1 MKITKQFKITK
12 VMSAKSRRSNLF
24 PNSTLKMVQCQFC
37 LAPWLVQRQFVAIFM
52 AIVGLT
58 IAATPASA
66 FSLKTNNF
74 ITNPSV
80 NPLPENHPSLN
91 LELDLTQIKPTSNEA
106 TDELNFNQIR
116 PYDFDTQRNLAG
128 RYTTGNE
135 VSQLLEKTESN
146 IGEII
151 QASEVSNETIDG
163 TTYYKYYVGDTK
175 FRTKETF
182 TYTNTW
188 KAPASPPK
196 RRIPEPS
203 TILGLIAIASI
214 ARWKLKVKSQCKD
227 VPDRT
232 SQPS

>member
-1 MKITKQFKITK
+1 MKITKQFKIIK

-24 PNSTLKMVQCQFC
+24 QNSTLKMVPCQFC
-37 LAPWLVQRQFVAIFM
+37 LAPWLVQTQFVAIFM

-58 IAATPASA
+58 IAPTPASA
-66 FSLKTNNF
+66 LSFKADTYSTNS
-74 ITNPSV
+74 SV

-91 LELDLTQIKPTSNEA
+91 LELDLTQTKPTSNEA
-106 TDELNFNQIR
+106 TDELNFNQVR

-175 FRTKETF
+175 SRTKETL

-188 KAPASPPK
+188 KAPPSPPK

-214 ARWKLKVKSQCKD
+214 ARWKSKVKSQCKE
-227 VPDRT
+227 VPRRT
-232 SQPS
+232 S

>member
-1 MKITKQFKITK
+1 
-12 VMSAKSRRSNLF
+12 
-24 PNSTLKMVQCQFC
+24 MVTCQFC
-37 LAPWLVQRQFVAIFM
+37 LARWLVQTQFVAIF
-52 AIVGLT
+52 AVVFGLT

-66 FSLKTNNF
+66 FSLKTDDL
-74 ITNPSV
+74 IKKPSV
-80 NPLPENHPSLN
+80 NSLPENHPSLN
-91 LELDLTQIKPTSNEA
+91 LELDLTQTKPISNEA
-106 TDELNFNQIR
+106 TDELNFNQVR

-175 FRTKETF
+175 SRTKETL

-214 ARWKLKVKSQCKD
+214 ARWKSKLKSQCKD
-227 VPDRT
+227 VLDQT

>member
-12 VMSAKSRRSNLF
+12 VMSANSRRSNLSQ
-24 PNSTLKMVQCQFC
+24 NSTLKMVPCQFC
-37 LAPWLVQRQFVAIFM
+37 LAPWLVQTQLVAIFV
-52 AIVGLT
+52 AVFGLT

-66 FSLKTNNF
+66 FSFKTNDL
-74 ITNPSV
+74 IEKSSV

-91 LELDLTQIKPTSNEA
+91 LELDLTQTKPTSNEA
-106 TDELNFNQIR
+106 TDELNFNQV
-116 PYDFDTQRNLAG
+116 FDQQEILAG
-128 RYTTGNE
+128 KDTTGNE
-135 VSQLLEKTESN
+135 VSQLLQKAESN
-146 IGEII
+146 IEEIT

-175 FRTKETF
+175 FRTKETL

-188 KAPASPPK
+188 KAPALPPK

-214 ARWKLKVKSQCKD
+214 ARWKSKVKSQCKD